1 MTAVISR
8 IVLRYAAGALV
19 VKGLLPEETGSQL
32 AADADVLNLIEIG
45 LGLALA
51 AISEGWYY
59 LARRF
64 GWAK

>member
-1 MTAVISR
+1 MIPVVSR
-8 IVLRYAAGALV
+8 IALRYAAGALV

-51 AISEGWYY
+51 AVSEGWYF
-59 LARRF
+59 LSRRF